1 MRALLSPRA
10 NYARW
15 VYGWKNRSQS
25 QASSLSF
32 LSIISRFLSGPVA
45 TDVLHVGKSL
55 DAEPRT
61 LAPEAGLLHT
71 AEGDRRAGH
80 LGAVHRHHAELQ
92 RPAPAVD
99 ARGIARV
106 PIGDE
111 AVTGVVGAPGPR
123 GPGAEVR
130 PRGHPPAGSLTPT
143 PLPL

>member
-92 RPAPAVD
+92 RPAHAVD
-99 ARGIARV
+99 APGIVRV
-106 PIGDE
+106 QIGAE
-111 AVTGVVGAPGPR
+111 AVLCGVAPPGNSRRICRASCRER
-123 GPGAEVR
+123 GCQ
-130 PRGHPPAGSLTPT
+130 
-143 PLPL
+143 